1 MSDRYVVVGNPVAHS
16 RSPLIHTRFAL
27 ANGQDMEYRRLL
39 VPRDGFE
46 QAATRFFADG
56 GKGMNVTVP
65 FKLDAFRFAQ
75 RPSARAAR
83 AGAVNTLWIA
93 EGRVHGDNTDG
104 PGLVRDLVDN
114 HGWTLQGARLLL
126 LGAGGAVRGVLAP
139 LLACGPAAVTIVNR
153 NAERAC
159 ELAASFADAGKV
171 TGCGYDALA
180 LAGSG
185 SFDLVINGTSASL
198 QQEVP
203 PVPDAVLV
211 GAACYDMAYADRPTA
226 FLAAAAAAGARACAD
241 GLGMLVEQA
250 AEAFLLWRGI
260 RPATARLI
268 RDLRRGVLIRA
279 AHGSDDSRALAGL
292 LHEYRQCI
300 GVEPGAPRAGVERL
314 PPSSPGDFAAPGEI
328 ALLALCGEEAAGCV
342 SVLALGEGA
351 CEMRQLWVRP
361 AYRGGGTGRALAS
374 AAITAARAAGWRT
387 MRFVLQAGQHEAA
400 TLLPTLDFRPRA
412 SYHEGALAPRL
423 LWELE
428 LGVASMK
435 EESR

>member
-1 MSDRYVVVGNPVAHS
+1 MSDRYVVAGNPVAHS

-39 VPRDGFE
+39 VPLDGFE

-75 RPSARAAR
+75 QPSARAVR

-114 HGWTLQGARLLL
+114 LGWTLQGARLLL

-139 LLACGPAAVTIVNR
+139 LLACRPAAVTIVNR
-153 NAERAC
+153 NAGRAR
-159 ELAASFADAGKV
+159 ELAALFAEAGKV
-171 TGCGYDALA
+171 SGCGYDALS
-180 LAGSG
+180 LAASG
-185 SFDLVINGTSASL
+185 GFDLVINGTSASL

-203 PVPDAVLV
+203 PVPDSVLAS
-211 GAACYDMAYADRPTA
+211 AACYDMAYADRPTP
-226 FLAAAAAAGARACAD
+226 FLVAAAAAGARAGAD

-250 AEAFLLWRGI
+250 AEAFLLWRGV
-260 RPATARLI
+260 RPATAGLI
-268 RDLRRGVLIRA
+268 RDPRRGVLIREA
-279 AHGSDDSRALAGL
+279 CGGDDSRALAAL
-292 LHEYRQCI
+292 LQEYRQYI
-300 GVEPGAPRAGVERL
+300 GVEPCVPGAGTERRS
-314 PPSSPGDFAAPGEI
+314 PSGPDDLVAPDEI
-328 ALLALCGEEAAGCV
+328 VLLALCGEEAAGCV
-342 SVLALGEGA
+342 SVFPLGEGA
-351 CEMRQLWVRP
+351 CGMRQLWVRP

-387 MRFVLQAGQHEAA
+387 MRLVLQAHQHEAA
-400 TLLPTLDFRPRA
+400 TLLPTLGFRPRS
-412 SYHEGALAPRL
+412 SYHEDAPASRL

-428 LGVASMK
+428 LEAACTK

>member
-1 MSDRYVVVGNPVAHS
+1 VD
-16 RSPLIHTRFAL
+16 
-27 ANGQDMEYRRLL
+27 
-39 VPRDGFE
+39 
-46 QAATRFFADG
+46 
-56 GKGMNVTVP
+56 
-65 FKLDAFRFAQ
+65 DA
-75 RPSARAAR
+75 
-83 AGAVNTLWIA
+83 G
-93 EGRVHGDNTDG
+93 
-104 PGLVRDLVDN
+104 
-114 HGWTLQGARLLL
+114 GARVLL
-126 LGAGGAVRGVLAP
+126 LGAGGAARGVLGP
-139 LLACGPAAVTIVNR
+139 LLAQAPA
-153 NAERAC
+153 E
-159 ELAASFADAGKV
+159 
-171 TGCGYDALA
+171 
-180 LAGSG
+180 
-185 SFDLVINGTSASL
+185 LVIANRTPARRARWP
-198 QQEVP
+198 QQFAAAGPGARLRLRGAARALRPGDQRYQRQPAGDVP
-203 PVPDAVLV
+203 PLADEVLAP
-211 GAACYDMAYADRPTA
+211 AACYDMAYASDPTA
-226 FLAAAAAAGARACAD
+226 FLARAALAGASQLAD

-300 GVEPGAPRAGVERL
+300 GVEPGAPGAGVERL